1 MCTPTIL
8 NAAVVLLFVAKS
20 CDLQRLYTS
29 LTPDNTA
36 NMRAR
41 AQQREDVFT
50 YPSSSEE
57 VRVNPYYSQPRSDGF
72 GGNYYFQYGE
82 EFDQQRPLLS
92 SKYTSPKP
100 PTPNVGS
107 DYNYSNNITQVGNF
121 KAYGYT

>member
-1 MCTPTIL
+1 MCTIL
-8 NAAVVLLFVAKS
+8 NVAVALLFVAKS

-41 AQQREDVFT
+41 PQQGEDVFT

-72 GGNYYFQYGE
+72 GGNYYFQYGGE

-92 SKYTSPKP
+92 SKYTTPKP
-100 PTPNVGS
+100 PAPIVRG
-107 DYNYSNNITQVGNF
+107 DYNYSNNITQVGLDDC
-121 KAYGYT
+121 